1 VVASLTQSTY
11 VKAKHMTANSQA
23 DLATGAQVTQK
34 RTGAAVNILIVDDEP
49 RNLTV
54 LETILDSADYRL
66 VRAGSGEQALLSLM
80 KEEFA
85 LLVLDIRMPGM
96 TGLELAKMIKER
108 KKTASIP
115 IIFLT
120 AYYNEDQHVLEGYD
134 SGAVDYLHK
143 PVNAAVLRSKVAVFA
158 DLYRK
163 TLDLQ
168 SANAALMNE
177 INERRVAED
186 RIVKLNESLE
196 HRVAQRTSA
205 LRSIEGELREANVRK
220 DEFLATLAHELRNP
234 LAPVR
239 SAVEVLLRKGAHAPE
254 VKWACGIVD
263 RQLQTMTRIIDDL
276 MDVSRINQGKIEL
289 RLELVSLAEVLRS
302 AVESCRSLIE
312 GSGHKFTFVIP
323 SETTVVEADRIRM
336 AQVFI
341 NLLNNAAKYTDRGG
355 SIEMTTQLREDCVV
369 VSVKDTGIGIA
380 PDKLSSVFEM
390 FSQVEAA
397 LTRSR
402 GGLGIGLALTKRL
415 AEMQGGKV
423 EARSDGIGRGSEFL
437 VRLPIASKGGADTSE
452 AELATVDP
460 GTLPCNG
467 LRILLADDNRDAAET
482 MAMLLEFGGH
492 DVEFVHDGAQAV
504 RAAAEHCPQVV
515 ILDVGMPIL
524 NGLDACRQIRAL
536 PGGQDITMIAVTGW
550 GQLED
555 RRRTREAGFDHHL
568 TKPAHGPTLL
578 TILAGL
584 EKKSEG
590 QAALGQ
596 DLDSLGDN

>member
-1 VVASLTQSTY
+1 
-11 VKAKHMTANSQA
+11 
-23 DLATGAQVTQK
+23 
-34 RTGAAVNILIVDDEP
+34 
-49 RNLTV
+49 
-54 LETILDSADYRL
+54 
-66 VRAGSGEQALLSLM
+66 
-80 KEEFA
+80 
-85 LLVLDIRMPGM
+85 
-96 TGLELAKMIKER
+96 LAKMVKER

-168 SANAALMNE
+168 SVNAALVNE

-186 RIVKLNESLE
+186 KVVKLNESLE

-205 LRSIEGELREANVRK
+205 LRSIEAELREANVRK

-239 SAVEVLLRKGAHAPE
+239 SAVELLVRKGPE
-254 VKWACGIVD
+254 TPDVEWACGIVD

-276 MDVSRINQGKIEL
+276 MDVSRISQGKIEL
-289 RLELVSLAEVLRS
+289 RPELVSLADVLRS
-302 AVESCRSLIE
+302 AVESSRSLIE
-312 GSGHKFTFVIP
+312 EGGHKFTFVVP
-323 SETTVVEADRIRM
+323 SETTIVQADRIRM

-355 SIEMTTQLREDCVV
+355 SIEVTTQLLENSVV

-415 AEMQGGKV
+415 AEMQGGNV
-423 EARSDGIGRGSEFL
+423 EARSGGIGQGSEFL
-437 VRLPIASKGGADTSE
+437 VSLPVVSTPARISRSETPADLDTSTCE
-452 AELATVDP
+452 
-460 GTLPCNG
+460 G

-504 RAAAEHCPQVV
+504 RVAAEYRPQVV
-515 ILDVGMPIL
+515 ILDVGMPIM
-524 NGLDACRQIRAL
+524 NGLEACRQIRAL
-536 PGGQDITMIAVTGW
+536 PGGEAMTIIAVTGW
-550 GQLED
+550 GQVED

-568 TKPAHGPTLL
+568 TKPAHGPTL
-578 TILAGL
+578 TKILAGL
-584 EKKSEG
+584 PKREG
-590 QAALGQ
+590 GQVALGQ
-596 DLDSLGDN
+596 DLGPIGKK